1 VAVMSSRWR
10 EAEKRAERA
19 VVAQQEVREHTQR
32 EHTHNFNTQF
42 RCGCGASIAD
52 VVAEQ
57 GAAIAALQA
66 AVREGERRHFAL
78 QLLLVEQAG
87 TAKVAQ
93 ALRVAAAEL
102 TPQEEGW

>member
-1 VAVMSSRWR
+1 MAVMSSRWR

-52 VVAEQ
+52 VVA
-57 GAAIAALQA
+57 LYS
-66 AVREGERRHFAL
+66 V
-78 QLLLVEQAG
+78 
-87 TAKVAQ
+87 VAPGFGRFSGS
-93 ALRVAAAEL
+93 ARGAAAETL
-102 TPQEEGW
+102 